1 MQNLNR
7 VHLNGLRAAE
17 AVARCQSLQGA
28 AEELGVSPSAVS
40 QQINRTEK
48 QLGRL
53 LFQRTRSG
61 LAPTEFGALFLAR
74 LTTGFREL
82 SQAVALADDA
92 AHNTLIVSAVP
103 SFAARWLVPRLSAFN
118 ARHPDIHLRIESST
132 RLVDFDHSDVDVGI
146 RAGKGAWPGVK
157 AEPLFPRPMFPVC
170 TPQIAAQ
177 LKEPRDLARFPIV
190 GDQGTMFG
198 WELWLE
204 KAGAAGAKLQ
214 PGIIFAD
221 PMLCVEAAIAGQGV
235 MLAWPL
241 LVVDAI
247 ASGRLVRP
255 FPIAAESGLGYFLV
269 TSSSRRPDAKLAAF
283 RSWVLEEVKRSY
295 GEFGQ
300 GDGIGLPADAT

>member
-7 VHLNGLRAAE
+7 VHLNGLRAVE

-28 AEELGVSPSAVS
+28 ADELGVSASAVS

-53 LFQRTRSG
+53 LFQRTRGG
-61 LAPTEFGALFLAR
+61 LVPTEFGTLFLAR
-74 LTTGFREL
+74 LTSGFREL

-92 AHNTLIVSAVP
+92 AANTLIVSAVP

-118 ARHPDIHLRIESST
+118 AGNPDIHLRIESST

-146 RAGKGAWPGVK
+146 RAGKGAWPGIK

-170 TPQIAAQ
+170 APAVAAQ
-177 LKEPRDLARFPIV
+177 LREPRDLARFPIV

-204 KAGAAGAKLQ
+204 KAGIAGTELQ

-247 ASGRLVRP
+247 ASGRLTRP
-255 FPIAAESGLGYFLV
+255 FPFAIDSGLGYFLV
-269 TSSSRRPDAKLAAF
+269 TSASRRADAKLAAF
-283 RSWVLEEVKRSY
+283 RKWIIEETKRTYSEY
-295 GEFGQ
+295 GEAA
-300 GDGIGLPADAT
+300 I